1 MSFFPFLRSQATRLC
16 CRCGVAASRREFFKV
31 AAAAVGAT
39 GLAGFSSPLEAGP
52 VQDRSYPHPQ
62 PAVSVIAGLIDT
74 HCHTGPDVVS
84 RSADDDEALELY
96 HDKGMEAVVFKNH
109 HVITADRATL
119 ARKHVPEIKVFGGIV
134 LNYSV
139 GGINPD
145 AVEWMWRMQGGYGR
159 MVWFPTSDANNNV
172 KHANPN
178 APEGIKVLDGEGK
191 MLPAVYDVLKVCAR
205 QKLIV
210 NTGHLSAEEGLAV
223 IAAARDV
230 GVDRIIVTHAQS
242 EWPNLSLE
250 QMKKATAMGA
260 KLELIAQGPLMGPG
274 AHGPEK
280 ALRNIPIRETVEAI
294 QALGAEHFVLGTD
307 LGQITNP
314 THADGL
320 QMFVTDLMAQG
331 ISLDQIKQMG
341 REVPGALLMG

>member
-1 MSFFPFLRSQATRLC
+1 M
-16 CRCGVAASRREFFKV
+16 AAGRREFFKV
-31 AAAAVGAT
+31 AAAAFGAA
-39 GLAGFSSPLEAGP
+39 GLTGFSAPLDGAPAQG
-52 VQDRSYPHPQ
+52 RSYPPPQ
-62 PAVSVIAGLIDT
+62 PAVSLIAGLIDT

-84 RSADDDEALELY
+84 RSADDDEALALY
-96 HDKGMEAVVFKNH
+96 RDKGMEAVVFKNH
-109 HVITADRATL
+109 HVTTADRATL
-119 ARKHVPEIKVFGGIV
+119 GRKHVPGIKVFGGIV

-172 KHANPN
+172 KHANKN
-178 APEGIKVLDGEGK
+178 APDGIQVLDAEGK
-191 MLPAVYDVLKVCAR
+191 ILPGVYEVLKVCAR
-205 QKLIV
+205 QKLVV
-210 NTGHLSAEEGLAV
+210 NTGHLSADEGLAV

-230 GVDRIIVTHAQS
+230 GADRIVVTHAQS
-242 EWPNLSLE
+242 EWPNLSIE

-280 ALRNIPIRETVEAI
+280 ALRNVPIAETVEAI
-294 QALGAEHFVLGTD
+294 RTLGAEHFVLGTD

-320 QMFVTDLMAQG
+320 QMFVADLMAQG